1 MKKIKGNFLFAACLL
16 ITCGCGDQDEG
27 NGRYVETPVELSEEH
42 GGLAYK
48 NLQRVI
54 LQMQKQGVLLGIVSK
69 NNEADA
75 MDIVQEGAYRAMLKA
90 DTLREERFA
99 GTWVYRIMINE
110 AKEYLRKNRRDVGE
124 LKENLEAPAQHYR
137 DMDLEEAVGKLSEM
151 ERTLIILR
159 FYEDKQLSEI
169 AEILEENLSTVK
181 SRLYRTLGKLRAE
194 LAKKR

>member
-1 MKKIKGNFLFAACLL
+1 MRTEKEI
-16 ITCGCGDQDEG
+16 
-27 NGRYVETPVELSEEH
+27 GRDKRSEEVRDKH
-42 GGLAYK
+42 GKKEKDTENNCVERDWDKGGLIRKILLEHYESYYRLAYAY
-48 NLQRVI
+48 VH
-54 LQMQKQGVLLGIVSK
+54 
-69 NNEADA
+69 NEADA